1 MADFNMAANMY
12 GLYPNLY
19 NNQIALNDL
28 TDLDLYAPMGSLNNP
43 MMGAINPMMTMN
55 GSIFGGG
62 MMGGYP
68 VTGGYPTM
76 GGSTGSYQDYYKN
89 YEKYQD
95 FMIDN
100 QVHQQQKWRNVD
112 LRLNAPQEGIQKQAA
127 ILHEKILQNEQ
138 QQIQAAYANFK
149 NSVKAMYGSGS
160 DEQISNRAASL
171 YQQITGVT
179 VTDDIRQHGRG
190 SFTQGFLQTVTLGMA
205 DKKTAEENIA
215 ELTGQPVGRTEQG
228 KKFAGNIAGGAVFG
242 GAAAIGANWALKT
255 FLKGLKNKPF
265 IATLIGSAVGLAAA
279 IGTSSA
285 KS

>member
-76 GGSTGSYQDYYKN
+76 GGSTDSYQDYYKN

-100 QVHQQQKWRNVD
+100 QVHQQQKWRNAN
-112 LRLNAPQEGIQKQAA
+112 LQLNSPQEGIEKQAN
-127 ILHEKILQNEQ
+127 ILHEKILQDEQ
-138 QQIQAAYANFK
+138 EQILEAYNAFK
-149 NSVKAMYGSGS
+149 GSVRQMYGNNATE
-160 DEQISNRAASL
+160 EQIANRASTL
-171 YQQITGVT
+171 YAQVTGKSI
-179 VTDDIRQHGRG
+179 TDDIREHGRD
-190 SFTQGFLQTVTLGMA
+190 SFTQGLIQTITFGFG
-205 DKKTAEENIA
+205 DKNTAEENISS
-215 ELTGQPVGRTEQG
+215 LTGQPVGRKERT
-228 KKFAGNIAGGAVFG
+228 KKIAGNVAGGAIVG
-242 GAAAIGANWALKT
+242 GAITGLFIPIMKALKVSSKSRTFWGLVAGAIGGIGTA
-255 FLKGLKNKPF
+255 
-265 IATLIGSAVGLAAA
+265 IATSR
-279 IGTSSA
+279 
-285 KS
+285 

>member
-100 QVHQQQKWRNVD
+100 QVHQQQKWRNAD

-205 DKKTAEENIA
+205 DKK
-215 ELTGQPVGRTEQG
+215 LQ
-228 KKFAGNIAGGAVFG
+228 KK
-242 GAAAIGANWALKT
+242 
-255 FLKGLKNKPF
+255 
-265 IATLIGSAVGLAAA
+265 
-279 IGTSSA
+279 TSLN
-285 KS
+285 

>member
-28 TDLDLYAPMGSLNNP
+28 TGLDLYAPMGSLNTPAGMFNP
-43 MMGAINPMMTMN
+43 MMSMN
-55 GSIFGGG
+55 GSIFGNG

-68 VTGGYPTM
+68 IAAGYPAM

-100 QVHQQQKWRNVD
+100 QVHQQQKWRNAD
-112 LRLNAPQEGIQKQAA
+112 LRLNSSQEGIQKQAA

-138 QQIQAAYANFK
+138 QQIQQAYASFK
-149 NSVKAMYGSGS
+149 NSVKSMYGDAT
-160 DEQISNRAASL
+160 DEQISNRAATL
-171 YQQITGVT
+171 YQQLTGT
-179 VTDDIRQHGRG
+179 TITDDIRNNGRG
-190 SFTQGFLQTVTLGMA
+190 SFSQGFLQTVTLGLA
-205 DKKTAEENIA
+205 DQKTAEENIS
-215 ELTGQPVGRTEQG
+215 ELTGQPVGRTERA
-228 KKFAGNIAGGAVFG
+228 KKIAGNVAGGALFG
-242 GAAAIGANWALKT
+242 GAAAVGASWILKG
-255 FLKGLKNKPF
+255 LWKGLKNKPLVAA
-265 IATLIGSAVGLAAA
+265 IIGAGVGLATA
-279 IGTSSA
+279 IGTA